1 MSSPASSSGWPAHD
15 GGDPVSVPARLS
27 IVTLGVG
34 DVARSVAVYET
45 LGWQRCASSQEAISW
60 FRLTGSYLG
69 VFGREDLAADAGL
82 PARPRAPFGGIT
94 LAMNVA
100 TEAEVGAALDAA
112 VAAGGRLLKPATVM
126 DWGGLS
132 GYFADPDGHPW
143 EVAWNPSF
151 PIDEDG
157 RITIP

>member
-1 MSSPASSSGWPAHD
+1 M
-15 GGDPVSVPARLS
+15 SVPARLS
-27 IVTLGVG
+27 IVTLGVA
-34 DVARSVAVYET
+34 DVGRAVEFYEA
-45 LGWQRCASSQEAISW
+45 LGWQRCASSQEAIAW

-69 VFGREDLAADAGL
+69 LFGREALAEDAAL
-82 PARPRAPFGGIT
+82 PPEPTAPFGGIT

-100 TEAEVGAALDAA
+100 AEVEVDAALDAA
-112 VAAGGRLLKPATVM
+112 VAAGGRLLKPATRA

-143 EVAWNPSF
+143 EIAWNPSF
-151 PIDEDG
+151 PIDEAG